1 MDRPQGLNSL
11 GVAMSEQ
18 ELKLNVPVN
27 AQIRVEQ
34 AVQRAKFTEISLR
47 ALYFDTPSRDLVRAR
62 MALRL
67 RLEGQQWVQA
77 LKMPGD
83 HSLSRIEINQNRPEA
98 TLDLSIYAGTP
109 AGEII
114 AGLTEP
120 LIVCYETDVKRLVRD
135 IRSQTGTV
143 ELAYDRGWLRA
154 GALQLPISEV
164 EFELKRGALEAV
176 FAVGRQWQQRF
187 GLILDFRSKAERGD
201 RLAQLAQALLTL
213 EAGEA
218 AEHQDLARA
227 RLIADFWNPRNA
239 ESVDLIPAAKQRD
252 AAQALAAVTSE
263 CLEHIVRNAA
273 ILCEID
279 TSGIYSASTPEH
291 LHQLRVGIRRLRSA
305 WSFFEGLTPLPSLEH
320 RQQISQYFSQL
331 GGTRDEDV
339 LQDSVLPALYA
350 AGMPPL
356 ELTASCG
363 SRAGNDLVSSPAF
376 QGWLLDML
384 ATCTVPALPSE
395 PREPREP
402 PLKPLLIQ
410 TLKKWHRQVVRRGL
424 NFSSLE
430 IEAQHALRK
439 KSKRLRYALQF
450 CESLLPESNMR
461 RYRKQLA
468 CVQDILGEMNDLY
481 LAVPIFEAMKEKQAH
496 AWFACGWI
504 QARLAMLTRQA
515 AEAFKQLA
523 NEKRPWE

>member
-1 MDRPQGLNSL
+1 
-11 GVAMSEQ
+11 MSEQ

-27 AQIRVEQ
+27 AQLRVEQ
-34 AVQRAKFTEISLR
+34 AVQRATFSEISLR

-67 RLEGQQWVQA
+67 RLEGQQWVQT
-77 LKMPGD
+77 LKMPGE
-83 HSLSRIEINQNRPEA
+83 HSLSRIEINENRPEA

-120 LIVCYETDVKRLVRD
+120 LEVCYETDVKRLVRD

-213 EAGEA
+213 ETGGATEQ
-218 AEHQDLARA
+218 EDLART
-227 RLIADFWNPRNA
+227 RLIADFWKPRSA
-239 ESVDLIPAAKQRD
+239 ESIDLIPAVKQRD
-252 AAQALAAVTSE
+252 AAQALATVTSE

-279 TSGIYSASTPEH
+279 TAGICRASTPEH

-320 RQQISQYFSQL
+320 RQQIRQYFSQF

-339 LQDSVLPALYA
+339 LQESVLPALYA
-350 AGMPPL
+350 AGLPPVEIVPSSDSCDES
-356 ELTASCG
+356 ELIA
-363 SRAGNDLVSSPAF
+363 SPAF

-384 ATCTVPALPSE
+384 ATCTTPALPSE
-395 PREPREP
+395 SREP

-450 CESLLPESNMR
+450 CESLLPESTMR

-481 LAVPIFEAMKEKQAH
+481 LAVPLFDAMKEKHAH

-504 QARLAMLTRQA
+504 QARLAILTQQA

-523 NEKRPWE
+523 NEKRPWD